1 MNLKEQIQKESMEA
15 FKSGDRIKSD
25 TLKMVQAGI
34 RNAEIEKRTKLSK
47 ESDENLEEKSMLT
60 DEEVLEVVTRE
71 AKKRKEA
78 IEIYSKEGKKDV
90 AEKENKE
97 LEVLSV
103 YLPEQMSEGE
113 IRVLVEKAIEKTGAS
128 DIKEMGKVMGVL
140 VPETK
145 GKADGA
151 LVSGIVKELLNR

>member
-90 AEKENKE
+90 AEKERKE